1 MELLVALAVTAV
13 LIGMLVPVVWA
24 WHQKEER
31 TTQTAALV
39 AEANGFFAFAVPELR
54 RSSAAVPADERL
66 DLYTHDG
73 QRITYRL
80 DAGRI
85 VRTVNGRGYTI
96 LCQFVEDVRFA
107 EATGGVRVTLHLS
120 RGAMRHTET
129 RVLGGPWYNGGNE
142 TAP

>member
-24 WHQKEER
+24 WRQEEER
-31 TTQTAALV
+31 AAQVAALV

-73 QRITYRL
+73 QQITYRL

-129 RVLGGPWYNGGNE
+129 RVMGGPWYNDANE